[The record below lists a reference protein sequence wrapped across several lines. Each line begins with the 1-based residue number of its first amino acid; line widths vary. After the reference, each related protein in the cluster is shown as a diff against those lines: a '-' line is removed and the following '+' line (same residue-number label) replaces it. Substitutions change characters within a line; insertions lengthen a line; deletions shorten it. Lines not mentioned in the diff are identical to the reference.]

1 MSVKSKLSIL
11 LDDEDELEEEEEE
24 EEEEKSVS
32 IGRRP
37 AMVVLPDEV
46 R

>member
-11 LDDEDELEEEEEE
+11 LDDEDELEEEEEG
-24 EEEEKSVS
+24 EEEKSVS